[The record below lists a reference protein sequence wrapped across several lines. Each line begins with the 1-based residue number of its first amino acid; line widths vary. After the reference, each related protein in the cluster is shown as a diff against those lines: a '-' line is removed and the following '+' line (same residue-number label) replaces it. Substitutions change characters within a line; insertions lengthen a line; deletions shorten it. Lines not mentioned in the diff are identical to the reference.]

1 MKSLLRCRITG
12 AWPPALVTWS
22 PCVISLLSTRR
33 GCTVIVGEDSS
44 SDPNVG
50 GADRS
55 VGVDSE
61 LRSHLRLVWWLFDV
75 SKWTRREREVD
86 VQRDLLA
93 RGRVANVNVKQCLE
107 DGHGDT
113 QFVYIYVRVSSFV
126 WRIRVARVETESEI
140 GKEGE
145 RRRRRRS
152 VARKGGEAAK
162 NFG

>member
-1 MKSLLRCRITG
+1 M
-12 AWPPALVTWS
+12 
-22 PCVISLLSTRR
+22 
-33 GCTVIVGEDSS
+33 
-44 SDPNVG
+44 
-50 GADRS
+50 
-55 VGVDSE
+55 
-61 LRSHLRLVWWLFDV
+61 
-75 SKWTRREREVD
+75 
-86 VQRDLLA
+86 QRDLLA

-162 NFG
+162 NFGYARNVGARSRSSGGSRGRNDSISRKERHRAAACVSLPCDLSHAPPMRLRSRDLIGYNRAVVSAMGTSKFDARV

>member
-1 MKSLLRCRITG
+1 M
-12 AWPPALVTWS
+12 
-22 PCVISLLSTRR
+22 
-33 GCTVIVGEDSS
+33 
-44 SDPNVG
+44 
-50 GADRS
+50 
-55 VGVDSE
+55 
-61 LRSHLRLVWWLFDV
+61 
-75 SKWTRREREVD
+75 
-86 VQRDLLA
+86 QRDLVA

-107 DGHGDT
+107 DGDT

>member
-1 MKSLLRCRITG
+1 M
-12 AWPPALVTWS
+12 
-22 PCVISLLSTRR
+22 
-33 GCTVIVGEDSS
+33 
-44 SDPNVG
+44 
-50 GADRS
+50 
-55 VGVDSE
+55 
-61 LRSHLRLVWWLFDV
+61 
-75 SKWTRREREVD
+75 
-86 VQRDLLA
+86 QRDLLA

-126 WRIRVARVETESEI
+126 WRIRVARVETENEI